1 MSKKRNKSVKPK
13 PRRKKSYAQKHP
25 PAQKGSPPVKVEGND
40 APKLLIII
48 LLIIAIVALL
58 LRSILGGGGHTY
70 DYYPGMPFW
79 LSK

>member
-1 MSKKRNKSVKPK
+1 MSVKSRSR
-13 PRRKKSYAQKHP
+13 RRKSYVQKHP
-25 PAQKGSPPVKVEGND
+25 PAQKGLPPVKVEGND

-58 LRSILGGGGHTY
+58 LRLILGGGGHTY